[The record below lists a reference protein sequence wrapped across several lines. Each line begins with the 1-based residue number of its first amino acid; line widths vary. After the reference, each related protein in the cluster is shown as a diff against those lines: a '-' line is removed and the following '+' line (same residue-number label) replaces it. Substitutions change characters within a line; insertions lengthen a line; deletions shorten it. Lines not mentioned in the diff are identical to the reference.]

1 VSTKLKNFIMREEK
15 QSNYDKL
22 ETRNSSWHA
31 LTIFAS
37 VFILSM
43 AFLIA
48 GCSKSSVYD
57 PALGDPLKADIAL
70 VVPTNLADS
79 VFVDP
84 VVSVTFKPG
93 IDPDIISATSISL
106 KKGTAAVPG
115 TIAFTGTTASFTT
128 ATDLSP
134 ETEYTATVTSPPISG
149 SGSNATHE
157 YSWRFKTGKKHRI
170 STLAVVSVTP
180 ADKAAEVQV
189 ASSLLVTFNQ
199 ELSTSMKS
207 SVTIGLKKGTTVVN
221 GAVVFS
227 GSTATFQPSA
237 ALDAKTLYAG
247 KVLIAG
253 YASEKDDADKSGNA
267 FNWSFT
273 TAGSAADVTAP
284 VVNTVVPANN
294 ATAIVTSTKATVTFS
309 EAMNPATITAA
320 TFSLKQGSTAVPGAV
335 SYTGTTA
342 TFTPSAAL
350 TAGLVYTATV
360 TSGVKDVAG
369 NALAAPY
376 VWSFTTG
383 GGVDVTAPTVLS
395 VVPVNA
401 ATTAPTTTKVTV
413 TFSEAMNATTISSAS
428 FTLKQGSTAVAGTVS
443 YSGTTATFSPTAALA
458 ANTLYNATVTMA
470 VKDIAGNALA
480 ANYTWS
486 FTTAAVADV
495 TAPTVVSV
503 IPAMNATS
511 VALSTVASA
520 TFSEAMDA
528 ATITSSTFTLKQG
541 TTAVAGTVTYSGTK
555 ATFTPSAAL
564 TGSTVYTATITTGSK
579 DLAGNAVA
587 SAYSWSFTTVAPVP
601 TGKSFSADVVPILTI
616 CNTCHT
622 HPWTPST
629 NASTFY
635 TNLVSQGYVS
645 PTSPT
650 TSKIYTKLTGGHP
663 GSTVTTAQ
671 VNTIL
676 TWFTEGA
683 KNN

>member
-1 VSTKLKNFIMREEK
+1 MREEK
-15 QSNYDKL
+15 QSNYDIS
-22 ETRNSSWHA
+22 ETRKISWYA
-31 LTIFAS
+31 GTIFAS

-57 PALGDPLKADIAL
+57 PALGDPLKADIAM

-93 IDPDIISATSISL
+93 IDPDIISATTITL

-115 TIAFTGTTASFTT
+115 TVAFSGTTASFTT
-128 ATDLSP
+128 ATDLLP
-134 ETEYTATVTSPPISG
+134 ETEYMATVTTPPVSG

-170 STLAVVSVTP
+170 STLAVVSVSP
-180 ADKAAEVQV
+180 ADKAANVPV
-189 ASSLLVTFNQ
+189 ASPLLVTFNQ

-207 SVTIGLKKGTTVVN
+207 SVTISFKKGTTAIN

-227 GSTATFQPSA
+227 GNTATFQSSA
-237 ALDAKTLYAG
+237 ALDASSLYAG

-253 YASEKDDADKSGNA
+253 YAVEKDDDDKSGNT

-294 ATAIVTSTKATVTFS
+294 DTAVATSTKATATFS
-309 EAMNPATITAA
+309 EAMNPTTITAA
-320 TFSLKQGSTAVPGAV
+320 TFTLKQGSTAVPGAV

-342 TFTPSAAL
+342 TFTPAAAL
-350 TAGLVYTATV
+350 TAGLVYTATI
-360 TSGVKDVAG
+360 TTGVKDVAG
-369 NALAAPY
+369 NALAVAY

-401 ATTAPTTTKVTV
+401 ATTAPTTTKATV
-413 TFSEAMNATTISSAS
+413 TFSEAMNATTINSTS
-428 FTLKQGSTAVAGTVS
+428 FTLKQGSTAIAGTVT
-443 YSGTTATFSPTAALA
+443 YTGTTATFSPTAALA
-458 ANTLYNATVTMA
+458 ANTLYNATVTTA
-470 VKDIAGNALA
+470 AKDVAGNALA

-503 IPAMNATS
+503 IPALNATS
-511 VALSTVASA
+511 VALSSTASA

-541 TTAVAGTVTYSGTK
+541 TTAVAGTVTYSGTTAK
-555 ATFTPSAAL
+555 FTPSAAL
-564 TGSTVYTATITTGSK
+564 TGSAVYTATITTGAK
-579 DLAGNAVA
+579 DLAGNAIA

-601 TGKSFSADVVPILTI
+601 TGKSFSADVVPILNI

-622 HPWTPST
+622 HPWTTSS

-635 TNLVSQGYVS
+635 TNLVSQGYVN

-650 TSKIYTKLTGGHP
+650 TSKIYTKLSGGHP
-663 GSTVTTAQ
+663 SSMVTTTQ

>member
-1 VSTKLKNFIMREEK
+1 MREEK
-15 QSNYDKL
+15 QSNYGNS
-22 ETRNSSWHA
+22 ETRKRSWYA
-31 LTIFAS
+31 GTIFVS

-57 PALGDPLKADIAL
+57 PALGDPLKADIAM

-93 IDPDIISATSISL
+93 IDPDIISATTITL

-115 TIAFTGTTASFTT
+115 TIAFSGTTASFTT
-128 ATDLSP
+128 VTDLSP
-134 ETEYTATVTSPPISG
+134 ETEYMATVTTPPVAG

-170 STLAVVSVTP
+170 STLAVVSVSP
-180 ADKAAEVQV
+180 ADKAANVPA
-189 ASSLLVTFNQ
+189 ASPLLITFNQ

-207 SVTIGLKKGTTVVN
+207 SVTISLKKGTTVVN
-221 GAVVFS
+221 GAVLFS
-227 GSTATFQPSA
+227 GNTATFKPSA
-237 ALDAKTLYAG
+237 ALDVSSLYAG

-253 YASEKDDADKSGNA
+253 YAVEKDDDDKSGNT

-284 VVNTVVPANN
+284 VINTVVPANS
-294 ATAIVTSTKATVTFS
+294 ATAVATSTKATATFS
-309 EAMNPATITAA
+309 EAMNPTTITAA
-320 TFSLKQGSTAVPGAV
+320 TFTLKQGSTAVTGAV
-335 SYTGTTA
+335 SYSGTTA
-342 TFTPSAAL
+342 TFTPAAAL
-350 TAGLVYTATV
+350 TAGLVYTATI
-360 TSGVKDVAG
+360 TTGAKDVAG
-369 NALAAPY
+369 NALAAAY

-395 VVPVNA
+395 VVPLNG
-401 ATTAPTTTKVTV
+401 ATTAPTTTKATV
-413 TFSEAMNATTISSAS
+413 TFSEAMNATTINSAS
-428 FTLKQGSTAVAGTVS
+428 FTIKQGSNAIAGTVT

-458 ANTLYNATVTMA
+458 ANTLYNATVTTA
-470 VKDIAGNALA
+470 AKDVAGNAIA

-503 IPAMNATS
+503 VPALNATS
-511 VALSTVASA
+511 VALSSTASA

-541 TTAVAGTVTYSGTK
+541 TTAVAGTVTYSGTT
-555 ATFTPSAAL
+555 AVFTPSAAL
-564 TGSTVYTATITTGSK
+564 TGSTVYTATITTGAK
-579 DLAGNAVA
+579 DLAGNAIA

-601 TGKSFSADVVPILTI
+601 TGKSFSADVVPILNI

-622 HPWTPST
+622 HPWTTSS

-635 TNLVSQGYVS
+635 TNLVSQGYVN

-650 TSKIYTKLTGGHP
+650 TSKIYTKLSGGHP
-663 GSTVTTAQ
+663 GSMVTTTQ